1 MSGPSSGFDSLGFNP
16 LRGDGPAAD
25 PWAAE
30 PRAAEPRHELVEFI
44 GPHLRVAGDISL
56 ANYGRLSDL
65 INHSRGY
72 IRLKDA
78 NLLRRNGEPTNLIV
92 PELMVNPDE
101 ITFVAQRP
109 TAPVPAP
116 AAPAAADRPL
126 MPRVQRQVVIFT
138 AGHTLTGS
146 IYAFAETDI
155 GNFVDSPDPRFVPL
169 VDVTAR
175 SLADRRVISHFSLVL
190 MNRTHMTAASF
201 LEYAGAAAETGVAV
215 E

>member
-1 MSGPSSGFDSLGFNP
+1 
-16 LRGDGPAAD
+16 
-25 PWAAE
+25 
-30 PRAAEPRHELVEFI
+30 
-44 GPHLRVAGDISL
+44 LRVAGEISL

-65 INHSRGY
+65 INHSQGY

-109 TAPVPAP
+109 TAPVSTP
-116 AAPAAADRPL
+116 AAPASVGDRPL

-155 GNFVDSPDPRFVPL
+155 RNFVDSPDPRFVPL

-190 MNRTHMTAASF
+190 MNRTQMTAASF
-201 LEYAGAAAETGVAV
+201 LEHAGVAAETGVAV